1 MKISPDDKQP
11 WWRRTSL
18 RLKLQLSIVGYA
30 LLVLLICAVS
40 LTWFAHSYFHQKAQR
55 DLQMLGEVL
64 ADNSRAA
71 VTFDDA
77 PSAVNILAAS
87 KGNRH
92 IRMAVLLKDG
102 KMFAAYPAGIAPDS
116 LDKLRATDGVW
127 LYEDHYYA
135 SVPIVVAKEVKG
147 RLFLQSDLQEWDE
160 VKGNLYKV
168 FSGLFAGLLLLT
180 ATVSYWLNMHIT
192 RPLSAL
198 SAWATQVSQA
208 KDFNARAI
216 KHNDDEVGTL
226 VDSLNTMLAEL
237 AKQESIRSWNEILET
252 EIRERKEVE
261 RDLIAMRNR
270 AEAANKAKSQF
281 LANMSHELRTPLNA
295 IIGYSE
301 MLQDVMTDEALDRAE
316 LSGDVDKI
324 RSAGKHLLSLIN
336 DILDLSK
343 IEAGKMDLSIE
354 AFNADEL
361 IQDVI
366 GTITPLAESRGNQ
379 LRINV
384 EGEIGIIYSD
394 VTKIRQ
400 ILFNLLSNAVKFTHQ
415 GHVDLTCI
423 RKHGEGGEEVV
434 FSVHDTGIGISHEN
448 LDVLFKPFSQ
458 ADASTTRKYGG
469 TGLGLAIS
477 RSYAKMLGGEIEVD
491 SEVGRGSTFTVK
503 FPVQLEN
510 IGELFSERETTLYG
524 QTASAELSGPLEQTQ
539 LLLIDDDEAV
549 HNILHYQLSRH
560 GYKIHSAMS
569 GKEGLKKA
577 FEENFDV
584 IVLDILMP
592 EMDGWQVLQK
602 LKSEAKTM
610 SIPVVLYTIVAD
622 KEKGYALGADDYLV
636 KPISKSKLLATLKN
650 YRRSSSN
657 KILLIDDDQHTLE
670 LIDAYLTDMDF
681 QLLKAEN
688 GREGLDIL
696 QKEQGTMI
704 ILLDLIMPVMNGFEF
719 IDEVR
724 KHPEFAKIPIIVIS
738 AHDISSE
745 ERSLLLQHT
754 QLIIKKG
761 EYSKQELIGNIETI
775 LGNQRDARKR
785 SGG

>member
-1 MKISPDDKQP
+1 M
-11 WWRRTSL
+11 
-18 RLKLQLSIVGYA
+18 
-30 LLVLLICAVS
+30 S
-40 LTWFAHSYFHQKAQR
+40 LTWFANSYFHHKAQR
-55 DLQMLGEVL
+55 DLQMLATVL
-64 ADNSRAA
+64 AENSRAA

-77 PSAVNILAAS
+77 NSARNILAAA
-87 KGNRH
+87 KGNAH
-92 IRMAVLLKDG
+92 IRLALIEKGGAV
-102 KMFAAYPAGIAPDS
+102 FAAYPAEPAAEV
-116 LDKLRATDGVW
+116 LDQLPAAGRVW
-127 LYEDHYYA
+127 FHDDHYYA
-135 SVPIVVAKEVKG
+135 AVPIVVANEVKG
-147 RLFLQSDLQEWDE
+147 RLFLQTDLEEWEE
-160 VKGNLYKV
+160 VKGNLYRV
-168 FSGLFAGLLLLT
+168 FLGLFGGLLLLT
-180 ATVSYWLNMHIT
+180 GVVSYWLNMHIT

-198 SAWATQVSQA
+198 SVWATQVSKA
-208 KDFNARAI
+208 KDFNARAV

-301 MLQDVMTDEALDRAE
+301 MLQDVMTDEELDRAE
-316 LSGDVDKI
+316 LSSDVDKI

-366 GTITPLAESRGNQ
+366 GTIAPLAEMRGNQ
-379 LRINV
+379 LQIEV
-384 EGEIGIIYSD
+384 ESEIGIIFSD

-400 ILFNLLSNAVKFTHQ
+400 ILFNLLSNAVKFTEQ
-415 GHVDLTCI
+415 GQVNLSCSRI
-423 RKHGEGGEEVV
+423 HGASGEQVE
-434 FSVHDTGIGISHEN
+434 FSVHDTGIGISEEN
-448 LDVLFKPFSQ
+448 LEVLFKPFSQ
-458 ADASTTRKYGG
+458 ADASTTRRYGG

-477 RSYAKMLGGEIEVD
+477 RSYAKMLGGEIAVA
-491 SEVGRGSTFTVK
+491 SEVGQGSTFTVR
-503 FPVQLEN
+503 FPVQLEIN
-510 IGELFSERETTLYG
+510 EEWIGERETIPNG
-524 QTASAELSGPLEQTQ
+524 QTRLAVPCDLSEQTQ

-560 GYKIHSAMS
+560 GYQIHSAMS
-569 GKEGLKKA
+569 GKEGLEKA
-577 FEENFDV
+577 MEGNFDV

-592 EMDGWQVLQK
+592 QMDGWQVLQK
-602 LKSEAKTM
+602 LKSETKTM
-610 SIPVVLYTIVAD
+610 AIPVVLYTIVAD

-636 KPISKSKLLATLKN
+636 KPISKSKLLSTLKN

-657 KILLIDDDQHTLE
+657 KVLLVDDDHHTLE
-670 LIDAYLTDMDF
+670 LVDAYLADMDF

-688 GREGLDIL
+688 GREGLDVL
-696 QKEQGTMI
+696 QQEQGTMI

-738 AHDISSE
+738 AHDLSNR
-745 ERSLLLQHT
+745 ERALLLQHT
-754 QLIIKKG
+754 QVIIKKG

-775 LGNQRDARKR
+775 LSNQRDARKR

>member
-1 MKISPDDKQP
+1 M
-11 WWRRTSL
+11 

-40 LTWFAHSYFHQKAQR
+40 LTWFANSYFHQKAQR
-55 DLQMLGEVL
+55 DLRMLATVL

-77 PSAVNILAAS
+77 DAARNILAAA
-87 KGNRH
+87 KGNGH
-92 IRMAVLLKDG
+92 IRMALIQKG
-102 KMFAAYPAGIAPDS
+102 GATFAAYPDELPAEA
-116 LDKLRATDGVW
+116 LDNLRETDQVW
-127 LYEDHYYA
+127 LQDEHYYA
-135 SVPIVVAKEVKG
+135 SVPIVVANEVKG
-147 RLFLQSDLQEWDE
+147 RLFLQTDLEEWEE

-168 FSGLFAGLLLLT
+168 FSGLFAGLLVLT
-180 ATVSYWLNMHIT
+180 GIVSYWLNMHIT

-198 SAWATQVSQA
+198 SSWATQVSKA
-208 KDFNARAI
+208 KDFNARAL

-301 MLQDVMTDEALDRAE
+301 MLQDVMTDEELDRAE
-316 LSGDVDKI
+316 LAGDVDKI

-343 IEAGKMDLSIE
+343 IEAGKMDLNIE

-366 GTITPLAESRGNQ
+366 GTITPLAESRGNR

-415 GHVDLTCI
+415 GQVDLTCA
-423 RKHGEGGEEVV
+423 RTHDAAGEQIE
-434 FSVHDTGIGISHEN
+434 FRVHDTGIGIGQEN
-448 LDVLFKPFSQ
+448 LEVLFKPFSQ

-477 RSYAKMLGGEIEVD
+477 RSYAKMLGGDIVVE
-491 SEVGRGSTFTVK
+491 SEVGKGSTFSVQ
-503 FPVQLEN
+503 FPVQLESG
-510 IGELFSERETTLYG
+510 GELFAERE
-524 QTASAELSGPLEQTQ
+524 ASDHGLAPLAEPDGPLEQTR

-549 HNILHYQLSRH
+549 HNILRHQLSRH
-560 GYKIHSAMS
+560 GYRIHSAMS
-569 GKEGLKKA
+569 GKEGLQKA
-577 FEENFDV
+577 LEENFDV

-602 LKSEAKTM
+602 LKAETRTM
-610 SIPVVLYTIVAD
+610 STPVVLYTIVAD
-622 KEKGYALGADDYLV
+622 QEKGYALGADDYLV
-636 KPISKSKLLATLKN
+636 KPISKSKLLSTLKN
-650 YRRSSSN
+650 YRRSSGN
-657 KILLIDDDQHTLE
+657 KILLIDDDRHTLE
-670 LIDAYLTDMDF
+670 LVDAYLADMDY
-681 QLLKAEN
+681 QLVKAEN

-696 QKEQGTMI
+696 QLEQGTMI

-738 AHDISSE
+738 AHDLSNK

-754 QLIIKKG
+754 QVIIKKG

-775 LGNQRDARKR
+775 LASQRDARKR